1 MPPKR
6 TNVNKGEIFSRSLQM
21 RNGLQGFR
29 LTGCGWLMRG
39 GGEERPLGGV
49 LREWENGRLPS

>member
-1 MPPKR
+1 MSIRGK
-6 TNVNKGEIFSRSLQM
+6 IFSRSLQM